1 MASVLPWQLHML
13 LLLEARVGGFVLW
26 IFLMYKAYNNEMF
39 KLPVIG
45 DIAEQQA
52 NK

>member
-1 MASVLPWQLHML
+1 MGSVLPWPVHSL
-13 LLLEARVGGFVLW
+13 LLLAARVGGFVLW
-26 IFLMYKAYNNEMF
+26 IFLIYKAYNNEMF

-52 NK
+52 DK